1 MATPRKI
8 LIADP
13 DMDSVRAL
21 SKALRQRGY
30 QVHYAPDGSR
40 ALELAVLRHPDLA
53 LFDDGCRLL
62 DARTFTQI
70 LRTNPRTEDIPV
82 VLTTASFDADKVRGL
97 RDGYLKKPFN
107 LDEVLSRIDHIFR
120 RGEAARELRGDAQE
134 IEGNLQQLS
143 IPDLL
148 QILGMNRRTGRLSL
162 HRGAERGEIQVAEG
176 RPANAKLGVV
186 EGEKALFRLLAWQEG
201 TFAFTPGSAPARQRI
216 QRAMDDALLEAM
228 RQADES
234 ARHLEHLPPPST
246 LVVLAPEAELQ
257 GEQHPV
263 TAQVVEL
270 LRQPRTVNEVID
282 LAPANDLDVLAA
294 LSTLLQKGVA
304 KVADSQA
311 SKSDRPPVLG
321 AAEVHSLRTRLT
333 RGRPSGTR
341 TVVAKVFVCS
351 GAPSVTRKILAV
363 PHVTRLSADPA
374 TLKAAFGTIGR
385 MAVSEALH
393 VDFCLLPPADAARP
407 LWRPF
412 VAGAVGALLLD
423 TSEAAIKVGA
433 FLGREVR
440 VPLVVVG
447 QNVPPRLQNLP
458 AGSYAVGEDLLDA
471 LRFLLL
477 RAMEPVHA
485 EPFEPKA
492 MARPLS
498 STPRAG

>member
-1 MATPRKI
+1 MPTPRKI

-13 DMDSVRAL
+13 DLDSVRAL
-21 SKALRQRGY
+21 TRALRQRGY

-40 ALELAVLRHPDLA
+40 ALELAVLRHPDLT

-82 VLTTASFDADKVRGL
+82 VLTTATFDADKVRGL

-120 RGEAARELRGDAQE
+120 RSEAAKELRGDAQE

-148 QILGMNRRTGRLSL
+148 QILGMNKRTGRLNL
-162 HRGAERGEIQVAEG
+162 HRGAERGEIHVAEG
-176 RPANAKLGVV
+176 RPANAKLGIV
-186 EGEKALFRLLAWQEG
+186 EGEKALFRLLAWREG
-201 TFAFTPGSAPARQRI
+201 TFAFTPGNAPSKPKI
-216 QRAMDDALLEAM
+216 QRGMDDALLEAM

-234 ARHLEHLPPPST
+234 VRHVEKLPPMNT
-246 LVVLAPEAELQ
+246 LVVLAPDADLQ

-270 LRQPRTVNEVID
+270 LRQPRTVTEVID

-294 LSTLLQKGVA
+294 LSTLMHKGVA
-304 KVADSQA
+304 RIADSQA
-311 SKSDRPPVLG
+311 TKGDRPPVLG

-333 RGRPSGTR
+333 RGRATSAR
-341 TVVAKVFVCS
+341 TVVAKLFICS
-351 GAPSVTRKILAV
+351 GAPSVTKRILAV
-363 PHVTRLSADPA
+363 PGVTRISADPA
-374 TLKAAFGTIGR
+374 TLKGAFGTIGKL
-385 MAVSEALH
+385 AISDALH
-393 VDFCLLPPADAARP
+393 VDFCLLPPAEAAKP

-423 TSEAAIKVGA
+423 TTDAAVKIGA
-433 FLGREVR
+433 FLGKEVR
-440 VPLVVVG
+440 VPVVVVG
-447 QNVPPRLQNLP
+447 QGVPPPLQNLP

-471 LRFLLL
+471 LRFALL
-477 RAMEPVHA
+477 RAMEPLRA
-485 EPFEPKA
+485 ESFDA
-492 MARPLS
+492 MALS
-498 STPRAG
+498 KAGAAPRT